1 MINSALTCEKLNKIK
16 SHQLLH
22 LLIQECAILQ
32 LFRVCSC
39 QKQFKCDDFVM
50 RIVRFYLE
58 SWQKGHDTSP
68 SASLLLLSPRVRRR
82 QRIPKME
89 ELLMERDHERAS
101 FDSAQLD
108 EKEKAKRKFY
118 WKYRYPPTV
127 KKLSTLCSDVLA
139 KCVIDAKISN
149 PFISFVVA

>member
-1 MINSALTCEKLNKIK
+1 
-16 SHQLLH
+16 
-22 LLIQECAILQ
+22 
-32 LFRVCSC
+32 
-39 QKQFKCDDFVM
+39 M

-89 ELLMERDHERAS
+89 ELIERDDQVSCA
-101 FDSAQLD
+101 DVDVQLD

-118 WKYRYPPTV
+118 LRYRYPPTV
-127 KKLSTLCSDVLA
+127 KKLSTLCCDLLA
-139 KCVIDAKISN
+139 KYVRKVFMLRFYPGPRTI
-149 PFISFVVA
+149 F

>member
-1 MINSALTCEKLNKIK
+1 
-16 SHQLLH
+16 
-22 LLIQECAILQ
+22 
-32 LFRVCSC
+32 
-39 QKQFKCDDFVM
+39 M

-89 ELLMERDHERAS
+89 ELAEREDQVSYGDA
-101 FDSAQLD
+101 DSVQLD

-139 KCVIDAKISN
+139 KHVRKVLFEIEIYLL
-149 PFISFVVA
+149 